1 VKFYLVAEGDVST
14 LSESEAV
21 LFAQCAHQEDS
32 TWNTSE
38 VALCWCESSQEA
50 LLLANEFDCERLDY
64 SNKTVG
70 DTTIPVLQAEVFQ

>member
-1 VKFYLVAEGDVST
+1 MNFYLVTEGDVST

-32 TWNTSE
+32 TWNINE
-38 VALCWCESSQEA
+38 VALCWCESPQEA
-50 LLLANEFDCERLDY
+50 LLLADEFDCERLGY

-70 DTTIPVLQAEVFQ
+70 DTTIPVLQVFQ